1 MGECYHDTSSRAR
14 DIEDEL
20 MDMFEVRRGVVDEGE
35 QGEDVNWWQERMPLT
50 ERQQMLLLCNV

>member
-1 MGECYHDTSSRAR
+1 
-14 DIEDEL
+14 